1 LEGRS
6 GLAIPV
12 GKPGQQR
19 LSNQDKSLE
28 FYPTTGQNIYL
39 DLVQIVEQVT
49 A

>member
-1 LEGRS
+1 MVFRIGD
-6 GLAIPV
+6 
-12 GKPGQQR
+12 PGWKTGTAKTFQP
-19 LSNQDKSLE
+19 DKSLE